1 VSRDNMLAG
10 ALRSLIEAPGR
21 VRVLDWHSEDLDAA
35 IRHADVVVVD
45 MPPELHERAFAVI
58 GGRLLG
64 RPGALLQ
71 EGRHAAPPPPGPTRA
86 VLYRPVQIGEL
97 WTAVTGSTPP
107 VSAEPEP
114 PGGGVGPAAGPEEPQ
129 AEVGGGGRGADPARG
144 PAPEPDLEP
153 ELEAKAPV
161 DQPPGEET
169 VGEAAAAAAVESL

>member
-114 PGGGVGPAAGPEEPQ
+114 PGAEAGPAVGPEEQ
-129 AEVGGGGRGADPARG
+129 AELEPE
-144 PAPEPDLEP
+144 APEP
-153 ELEAKAPV
+153 ELGVEAAT
-161 DQPPGEET
+161 DRPPGDGT
-169 VGEAAAAAAVESL
+169 VGEAAGAAAVEGPGRAGAEAGGPG